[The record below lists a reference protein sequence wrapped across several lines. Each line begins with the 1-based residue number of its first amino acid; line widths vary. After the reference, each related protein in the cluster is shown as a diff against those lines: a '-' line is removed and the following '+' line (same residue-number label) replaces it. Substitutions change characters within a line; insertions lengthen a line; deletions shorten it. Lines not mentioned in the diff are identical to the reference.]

1 MPRRDL
7 ISRAN
12 LSKYVWSL
20 DIPKLFYRTIWAFAV
35 KQARSLPDVFVVP
48 VALWKWSFSQMEYF
62 HSVYIPLE
70 RVFPTSDWTS
80 TVNHRNVWL
89 SETRCHHVTKKVN
102 YPYHSNANTSA
113 PHFRGAWS
121 PLFDDLLVQRTSEL
135 KISMLRASEKQ
146 NLENDDKPQRDIK
159 VATRTKLSV
168 SSRRALCW
176 LIDFIIPVFTL
187 YPAEAQ
193 TKAMAP

>member
-1 MPRRDL
+1 MLRASEKQNLENDDKPQRDIKVATRTKLPQQNRHGERGDSKERRPRAASRERGDTTL
-7 ISRAN
+7 RKIEDEIRCARVGYAVQGGRAN

-89 SETRCHHVTKKVN
+89 SETRCHHVIKKWII
-102 YPYHSNANTSA
+102 HITQMQT
-113 PHFRGAWS
+113 HR
-121 PLFDDLLVQRTSEL
+121 LRISEAHEVRCL
-135 KISMLRASEKQ
+135 MI
-146 NLENDDKPQRDIK
+146 
-159 VATRTKLSV
+159 
-168 SSRRALCW
+168 
-176 LIDFIIPVFTL
+176 F
-187 YPAEAQ
+187 
-193 TKAMAP
+193 

>member
-1 MPRRDL
+1 MNYPYHSNANTSAPHFRGAWSPLFDDL
-7 ISRAN
+7 LVQRN

-20 DIPKLFYRTIWAFAV
+20 DIPTLFYRTIWAFAV

-89 SETRCHHVTKKVN
+89 SETRCHHVIKKWII
-102 YPYHSNANTSA
+102 HITQMQT
-113 PHFRGAWS
+113 HR
-121 PLFDDLLVQRTSEL
+121 LRISEAHEVRCL
-135 KISMLRASEKQ
+135 MI
-146 NLENDDKPQRDIK
+146 
-159 VATRTKLSV
+159 
-168 SSRRALCW
+168 
-176 LIDFIIPVFTL
+176 F
-187 YPAEAQ
+187 
-193 TKAMAP
+193 

>member
-1 MPRRDL
+1 M
-7 ISRAN
+7 
-12 LSKYVWSL
+12 
-20 DIPKLFYRTIWAFAV
+20 
-35 KQARSLPDVFVVP
+35 
-48 VALWKWSFSQMEYF
+48 
-62 HSVYIPLE
+62 H
-70 RVFPTSDWTS
+70 
-80 TVNHRNVWL
+80 
-89 SETRCHHVTKKVN
+89 

-121 PLFDDLLVQRTSEL
+121 PLFDDLLVQHTSEL

-159 VATRTKLSV
+159 VATRTKLPV

-176 LIDFIIPVFTL
+176 LIDFIIPVFTH

-193 TKAMAP
+193 TKAMAPSSANTPPACTWSNDPAREDCQNIRPRKSSCPLRSTKPRSDIATKAQQRHEFIWEQI

>member
-1 MPRRDL
+1 M
-7 ISRAN
+7 
-12 LSKYVWSL
+12 
-20 DIPKLFYRTIWAFAV
+20 
-35 KQARSLPDVFVVP
+35 
-48 VALWKWSFSQMEYF
+48 ALCKWSFSQMEYF

-159 VATRTKLSV
+159 VATRTKLPV
-168 SSRRALCW
+168 SSRWDMQCRVGEPIYQSTSGVSTFLSC
-176 LIDFIIPVFTL
+176 FTEQSEL
-187 YPAEAQ
+187 LLSNKPEVCQ
-193 TKAMAP
+193 TFSSFP